1 LREHDNKAVATIC
14 YGMSRNPEN
23 NNTPETRNVVTVF
36 LEHNGKILLVRRS
49 QSVGTYRGR
58 WSGISGYLEHEPLEQ
73 ALIEVREETGLSGD
87 EIELVKQG
95 EPLQILDVEQNRR
108 WRVHPFLFRVKH
120 PDAIRLDWE
129 NLELHWILPSEI
141 DNYDTVPSL
150 KETLT
155 RCLKT

>member
-1 LREHDNKAVATIC
+1 
-14 YGMSRNPEN
+14 MSRNPEN
-23 NNTPETRNVVTVF
+23 NDTPETRNVVTVF

-95 EPLQILDVEQNRR
+95 EPLQILDAEQNRR
-108 WRVHPFLFRVKH
+108 WRVHPFLFRVKR

-155 RCLKT
+155 RCLTT